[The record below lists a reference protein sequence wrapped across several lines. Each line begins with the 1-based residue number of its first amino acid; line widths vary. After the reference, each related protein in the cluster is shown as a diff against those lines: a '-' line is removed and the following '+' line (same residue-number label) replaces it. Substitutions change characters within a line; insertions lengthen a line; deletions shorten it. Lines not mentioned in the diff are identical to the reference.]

1 MPPLTAEERSGAVG
15 EVEASRERLLAPLE
29 GLPEEEWR
37 SRPSPGRWSIAEC
50 AEHITAAELPLAKFL
65 AVSATAEP
73 SEQERREI
81 RGQDGFVRRFLR
93 DRSQPGG

>member
-1 MPPLTAEERSGAVG
+1 MPPLTPEERSAAVD
-15 EVEASRERLLAPLE
+15 ELEASRKRLLAALE
-29 GLPEEEWR
+29 GLTEEQWR

-73 SEQERREI
+73 SEKERREI
-81 RGQDGFVRRFLR
+81 TAIIFPCRW
-93 DRSQPGG
+93 S